1 MTVTGGW
8 RQNLLPLIALSRVSS
23 HYIDNKFIFIL
34 TYSLRNLL
42 QVKGFEYILT
52 NTTALFV
59 LVFLSIQPRKEQV
72 VSCVSLRAP
81 TQAEKSNSLPNEVG
95 PTHNA

>member
-1 MTVTGGW
+1 MEAKFVPCNYTV
-8 RQNLLPLIALSRVSS
+8 QS
-23 HYIDNKFIFIL
+23 FIQLHRIKICIYSYLL

-42 QVKGFEYILT
+42 QVRRFEYMLT
-52 NTTALFV
+52 NTTALFIS
-59 LVFLSIQPRKEQV
+59 VFLSIQPRKEQI
-72 VSCVSLRAP
+72 VSCVLLRAP